1 MESVH
6 SLRSAQSNDA
16 NIIDSVDQDIAAE
29 IRVFREILRWHR
41 HTWSVRCQLRQNS
54 RGVLITG
61 SIH

>member
-29 IRVFREILRWHR
+29 IRVLREILRWHR
-41 HTWSVRCQLRQNS
+41 HAWSVRCQLRQNS